1 MQTFAQD
8 LRYALRAIR
17 KNPWFAAVVVLTL
30 GLGIGANAVVFSTV
44 DGVVLNPFPYPDGDR
59 LVGVGNVFPKL
70 GRGLQFVEALSPP
83 EYLDIRDGS
92 RSLQHVVAWDMGN
105 RQLTVGEATEN
116 LFTGFWWGNAFPTL
130 GVLPALG
137 RGFLAEEIDRGD
149 RVAIISHRIWRSRFG
164 GDSTLVGGTVL
175 MNGEPYTLVGIMPP
189 RTLVFGTDLWIPMPV
204 GPERI
209 PRTGRQFNV
218 LARLAPGTDLEDANV
233 ELQAIAG
240 QVEQEFVAELTEYED
255 WQLVARTWR
264 DINVAQLR
272 PAAMLLLGSVAFV
285 LLLVCAN
292 VASLLLARSSGRQRE
307 LAVRSALGAGR
318 LRIVKQLLTESVVLA
333 TLGGVIGA
341 GLAYVGVGVVAGA
354 LDGLPIPGDVS
365 MNARALVFTAL
376 IALAAGIVF
385 GLAPALQASRSD
397 VQTTLRNEAQGAT
410 GNLSRM
416 RLQRVFVGIEVA
428 LALVLLV
435 GGGLLINSF
444 VRLQRVDPGFDM
456 DNVLTMRLTLAQ
468 ERFTPEQIEPFFEE
482 LRRRVA
488 GVPGVDGVASVSQ
501 FPPNVFFRRQFWID
515 GREVGAEGTLP
526 VSFLTIASPG
536 YFSAMGIQLRRG
548 RLFDESDVT
557 ESPWVAVI
565 NEVLARRF
573 FPAEDA
579 IGRRFKVGGPDSDDP
594 WIEIVGLVGATQNR
608 GLDSEPEP
616 EIFVSSRQA
625 AGWWNQLFLVIRTAV
640 EPRSVLPLVR
650 EHVRAMDPQQ
660 PVYAIRTV
668 EEAFAASALTRR
680 VSTNMLTL
688 FGLFAL
694 ILAGVGIYGVVAF
707 AVSQRTREIGV
718 RMALGAEG
726 RSVRRL
732 MVRQALVPVGL
743 GAVAGLAGAVALGRV
758 MSSLLFEVS
767 GSDPA
772 TLVAVTVVL
781 ASIALLASYIPAR
794 RASRLDPVKAL
805 RYE

>member
-1 MQTFAQD
+1 MVRKRSSGPPRIAEWILMRASTPEQRGPLLGDLAVEYWQLFEASGPLRARLWYWRQVLGSVVPLLARRISKAAREARGKEGDGQMQTFAQD

-30 GLGIGANAVVFSTV
+30 GLGIGANVVVFSTV

-189 RTLVFGTDLWIPMPV
+189 RTLIFGTDLWIPMPV

-240 QVEQEFVAELTEYED
+240 QVEQEFVAELMEYED

-264 DINVAQLR
+264 DINVVQFR

-365 MNARALVFTAL
+365 MNARALLFTAL

-385 GLAPALQASRSD
+385 GLAPALQASRSG
-397 VQTTLRNEAQGAT
+397 RCRCASARQGQGCA
-410 GNLSRM
+410 
-416 RLQRVFVGIEVA
+416 
-428 LALVLLV
+428 
-435 GGGLLINSF
+435 
-444 VRLQRVDPGFDM
+444 
-456 DNVLTMRLTLAQ
+456 
-468 ERFTPEQIEPFFEE
+468 RF
-482 LRRRVA
+482 A
-488 GVPGVDGVASVSQ
+488 
-501 FPPNVFFRRQFWID
+501 
-515 GREVGAEGTLP
+515 
-526 VSFLTIASPG
+526 
-536 YFSAMGIQLRRG
+536 
-548 RLFDESDVT
+548 
-557 ESPWVAVI
+557 
-565 NEVLARRF
+565 
-573 FPAEDA
+573 
-579 IGRRFKVGGPDSDDP
+579 
-594 WIEIVGLVGATQNR
+594 
-608 GLDSEPEP
+608 
-616 EIFVSSRQA
+616 SSR
-625 AGWWNQLFLVIRTAV
+625 R
-640 EPRSVLPLVR
+640 
-650 EHVRAMDPQQ
+650 
-660 PVYAIRTV
+660 
-668 EEAFAASALTRR
+668 
-680 VSTNMLTL
+680 
-688 FGLFAL
+688 
-694 ILAGVGIYGVVAF
+694 
-707 AVSQRTREIGV
+707 
-718 RMALGAEG
+718 
-726 RSVRRL
+726 
-732 MVRQALVPVGL
+732 
-743 GAVAGLAGAVALGRV
+743 
-758 MSSLLFEVS
+758 
-767 GSDPA
+767 
-772 TLVAVTVVL
+772 
-781 ASIALLASYIPAR
+781 
-794 RASRLDPVKAL
+794 
-805 RYE
+805 